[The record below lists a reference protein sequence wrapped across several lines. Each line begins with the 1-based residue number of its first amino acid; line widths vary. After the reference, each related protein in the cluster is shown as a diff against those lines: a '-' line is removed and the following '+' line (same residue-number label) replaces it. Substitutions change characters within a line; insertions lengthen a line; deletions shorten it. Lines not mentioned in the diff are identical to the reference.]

1 MKETSVIKGG
11 VSVGFRS
18 YIKIEKSKRS
28 LNPIQDEVKMEG
40 GGAKRPLLPVFPCN
54 FYKPRNY
61 LLKRSAI
68 KF

>member
-40 GGAKRPLLPVFPCN
+40 GGGGKKAAFTSFPL
-54 FYKPRNY
+54 
-61 LLKRSAI
+61 
-68 KF
+68 

>member
-28 LNPIQDEVKMEG
+28 LNPIQDEVKMEEG
-40 GGAKRPLLPVFPCN
+40 GGQKGRFYQFSPVTSTN
-54 FYKPRNY
+54 
-61 LLKRSAI
+61 LGIIS
-68 KF
+68 